1 MYFVIITL
9 LINER
14 EVYSSFVYSRINMNL
29 QSIMKQAQSMQK
41 DMLKIKN
48 EIDATV
54 FEGVSSLVTVIVNG
68 KKEVLSI
75 KISDEAKDL
84 LDDLSMLS
92 DMIVVAIN
100 DAFRKVDKMTEQK
113 MSKYSNMMPGLM

>member
-1 MYFVIITL
+1 
-9 LINER
+9 
-14 EVYSSFVYSRINMNL
+14 MNL
-29 QSIMKQAQSMQK
+29 QSLMKQAQSMQR

-48 EIDATV
+48 EIDATT
-54 FEGVSSLVTVIVNG
+54 FDGSSSLVLVKVNG

-75 KISDEAKDL
+75 DIKEEAKEL

-92 DMIVVAIN
+92 DMIVVALN
-100 DAFRKVDKMTEQK
+100 DAFKKVDKVTEQK